1 MQREDKHMSNA
12 EMMERI
18 AKTASRFKASFVVS
32 YYFLTILTGAF
43 LLFFHGRLA
52 FTADLS
58 ASVCYLAVTA
68 LFYDLSKPVNR
79 SLFLLA
85 AFFNLVAGALG
96 KLSFHPSGRIADS
109 GAPHQE
115 RTPQGWHGRAAQ
127 RG

>member
-1 MQREDKHMSNA
+1 MSNA

-18 AKTASRFKASFVVS
+18 AKTAPRFKARFVFS
-32 YYFLTILTGAF
+32 YYLLTILTGAF

-52 FTADLS
+52 FVADLI

-85 AFFNLVAGALG
+85 ALFNLVVRALG
-96 KLSFHPSGRIADS
+96 KLSFHPSQRIAGS
-109 GAPHQE
+109 RAPHREMGDGNKQ
-115 RTPQGWHGRAAQ
+115 QSIAA
-127 RG
+127 GMSN

>member
-1 MQREDKHMSNA
+1 MSNA

-18 AKTASRFKASFVVS
+18 AMASPRLRARFVAS
-32 YYFLTILTGAF
+32 YYLLTILTGAF

-52 FTADLS
+52 FAADLI

-85 AFFNLVAGALG
+85 ALFNLVARALG
-96 KLSFHPSGRIADS
+96 KLSFHASGRIADS
-109 GAPHQE
+109 GASHRDMGDGNKQQSIAA
-115 RTPQGWHGRAAQ
+115 RTSN
-127 RG
+127 